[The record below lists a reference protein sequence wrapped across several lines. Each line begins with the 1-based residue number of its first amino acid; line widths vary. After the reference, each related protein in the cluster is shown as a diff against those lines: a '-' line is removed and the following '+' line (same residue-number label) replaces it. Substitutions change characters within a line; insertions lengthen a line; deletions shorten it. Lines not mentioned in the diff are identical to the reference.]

1 MDEWVKRALA
11 KWPEVPALYGWLRL
25 TRRGRWL
32 IKDEL
37 ISNAKIIRVINRNY
51 DADEH
56 GRWFFQN
63 GPQRGYIALDY
74 APFVLRSMP
83 DGGLQ
88 THNELQV
95 QSIETAW
102 LDEEGSFVL
111 ATEHGAG
118 LISDH
123 DLDWVLSRLQVGEAP
138 VSEDQLG
145 NALVLK
151 SGEQTELRLH
161 AFDQTLAVTRCDASE
176 MGECLGFSRNP
187 EPSPEEKA

>member
-11 KWPEVPALYGWLRL
+11 KWPDVPALYGWLRL

-32 IKDEL
+32 IKGEL
-37 ISNAKIIRVINRNY
+37 ITNPKIARVINRNY
-51 DADEH
+51 DCDDQ

-74 APFVLRSMP
+74 APFILRNMT
-83 DGGLQ
+83 DQALQ

-95 QSIETAW
+95 SSATAAY

-111 ATEHGAG
+111 ATQYGPG
-118 LISDH
+118 LISDD
-123 DLDWVLSRLQVGEAP
+123 DLEWVLSRLQQDGSP

-145 NALVLK
+145 AALAVA
-151 SGEQTELRLH
+151 SGGETQLQLH
-161 AFDQTLAVTRCDASE
+161 AFDQVLPVTRCDARE
-176 MGECLGFSRNP
+176 IPQVLGFAR
-187 EPSPEEKA
+187 EPQE